1 MNEIPITIH
10 LDDVTFRLKEYQDF
24 DWLLNPGKV
33 FAVFDQQ
40 DSGNICFGI
49 EKNGKKRVEVN
60 VMHQLRNFT

>member
-10 LDDVTFRLKEYQDF
+10 LDDVIFRLKEYPDF
-24 DWLLNPGKV
+24 DWLLNLGKV